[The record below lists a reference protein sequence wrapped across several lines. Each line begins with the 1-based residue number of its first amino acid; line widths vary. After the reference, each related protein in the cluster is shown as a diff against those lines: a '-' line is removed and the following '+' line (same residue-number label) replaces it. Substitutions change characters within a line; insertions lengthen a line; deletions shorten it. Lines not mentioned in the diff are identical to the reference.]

1 MTHRPAISRGAW
13 ILLGMS
19 AALAAVG
26 FALPHLRP
34 VPTGIDADL
43 IALRSERDALAAN
56 DDTTLEKL
64 RQQSKT
70 QPPAAWSLEKFMEQ
84 VGTGWRVEWQQP
96 SGASRAVRLTRS
108 APHLD
113 EWPVYL
119 KFVKSWT
126 TQPGVVLET
135 LDVTAK
141 GTAQTREL
149 DQVVVGLRVTMTGA
163 PIGNVERAAP
173 SRVALPVAAAEEAA
187 APRKIGS
194 GPSLRRPSASAQPPA
209 PGQASAPVRPDPPG
223 AGR

>member
-1 MTHRPAISRGAW
+1 MTRRPAISRGAW

-19 AALAAVG
+19 AALAGAG

-34 VPTGIDADL
+34 VPTGIDAEL
-43 IALRSERDALAAN
+43 IALRNERDALAAN

-70 QPPAAWSLEKFMEQ
+70 QPPAAWSVEKFMER
-84 VGTGWRVEWQQP
+84 VGTDWRVESQQP
-96 SGASRAVRLTRS
+96 SRASRAVRLTRS

-126 TQPGVVLET
+126 TQPGIVLET

-149 DQVVVGLRVTMTGA
+149 DQVAVGLRVTMTGA

-173 SRVALPVAAAEEAA
+173 SRFPLPVAAAEEAA